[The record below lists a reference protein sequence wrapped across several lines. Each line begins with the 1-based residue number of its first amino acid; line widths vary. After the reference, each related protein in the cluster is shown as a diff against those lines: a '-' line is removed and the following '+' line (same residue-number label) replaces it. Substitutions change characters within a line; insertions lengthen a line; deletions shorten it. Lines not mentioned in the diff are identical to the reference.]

1 MEVELKVEVDAWY
14 SINRR
19 GRGTTS
25 IIKTSGEKREESSEK
40 EMETPHFSHEHP
52 LTLDE
57 VQKDDDGE
65 VTCCGC
71 LKTIVDSAYGCKK
84 CGFFLH
90 KTCAELPE
98 KITHTMHPQHQLQLF
113 ARPVSSHK
121 PDCPNSLFQTCDCNV
136 CGLKSRGF
144 TYRCSLCDFNVGVS
158 CASDKTAM
166 KLDFHE
172 HPLTYVQRPASF
184 RCDACLKEDKDVSYR
199 CTGCPFW
206 IHKSCAM
213 LPKTKR
219 SNDHVHPLVLAY
231 SLPTEDCMFENY
243 CDICSQSVHP
253 SAWLYYCGDCKYYA
267 HIVCAMSELSRS
279 SWPTDQLIL
288 EKDSF
293 PLFFLGEGSE
303 VILEDFESDPVA
315 LPLRD
320 GALGLISQLLK
331 ALGFEDDDREKEC
344 SHFSHRHPLLL
355 ADIQSTDE
363 VLILCDGCV
372 QPISGPSY
380 SCRQCDFVLHSS
392 CAKLPPKVKHPFHP
406 EHPLDL
412 KMARNSVAITECSG
426 CRTFCNGLTYRCE
439 SCKFYL
445 DVKCAI
451 LPRNIKHEAVGRLT
465 SHLVKNGGWCSA
477 CQGSFSGI
485 IYASELLRYQVST
498 VCAQLPHMVKH
509 RYDEHP
515 LKLTYSPIPDRPG
528 EYVCEIC
535 EKYLNPKL
543 WFYHCLECDYS
554 FHVGCISPHPYM
566 NIKFGSSYQ
575 VDRHPH
581 SLTLLRE
588 SKNKTPSPCDL
599 CGGPTASKPV
609 LGCESCNFQLGLTC
623 ATKIID
629 SSSTNALQ
637 PLS

>member
-1 MEVELKVEVDAWY
+1 
-14 SINRR
+14 
-19 GRGTTS
+19 
-25 IIKTSGEKREESSEK
+25 
-40 EMETPHFSHEHP
+40 METPHFCHEHP

-84 CGFFLH
+84 GRPLSDATLVSRRI
-90 KTCAELPE
+90 KTSLIA
-98 KITHTMHPQHQLQLF
+98 
-113 ARPVSSHK
+113 V
-121 PDCPNSLFQTCDCNV
+121 PNALSGYTSLV
-136 CGLKSRGF
+136 
-144 TYRCSLCDFNVGVS
+144 LC
-158 CASDKTAM
+158 C
-166 KLDFHE
+166 
-172 HPLTYVQRPASF
+172 QRQ
-184 RCDACLKEDKDVSYR
+184 
-199 CTGCPFW
+199 
-206 IHKSCAM
+206 
-213 LPKTKR
+213 R

-231 SLPTEDCMFENY
+231 SLPTEDSMFENY

-279 SWPTDQLIL
+279 SWPTEPIL
-288 EKDSF
+288 KKDSF
-293 PLFFLGEGSE
+293 SVFFLGGGSE
-303 VILEDFESDPVA
+303 VIHENFETDKVA

-320 GALGLISQLLK
+320 GALDLISQLLK
-331 ALGFEDDDREKEC
+331 ALGFEDDDTEKEC

-363 VLILCDGCV
+363 VLVLCDGCV

-380 SCRQCDFVLHSS
+380 SCRKCDFFLHSS

-465 SHLVKNGGWCSA
+465 SRLVKNDGWCSS

-485 IYASELLRYQVST
+485 IYVSESERLPYQVST
-498 VCAQLPHMVKH
+498 VCAQLPRMVKH

-535 EKYLNPKL
+535 EKFLNPEH

-554 FHVGCISPHPYM
+554 FHVGCISPHPYT
-566 NIKFGSSYQ
+566 NIKFGSTYR

-581 SLTLLRE
+581 SLTLRCE
-588 SKNKTPSPCDL
+588 SKNKTPSPCDC
-599 CGGPTASKPV
+599 CGGLTAGMPV

-623 ATKIID
+623 ATNIID